1 MEKLTVGQMARL
13 NGISNQTLRLYDKV
27 GLFSPMYRDENN
39 HYRYYDIR
47 QSAQLDMI
55 QYMKSLGLTLKE
67 IKEQLQHQDLEL
79 TKKIL
84 TQNRDAIDQQIR
96 QLNYQKRAI
105 ERTLDSY
112 EMYENAPPDGQIT
125 IEYIPKRRIFVAD
138 SKINFYNYDIDVY
151 EHILRNLKEELL
163 RNQLPQIYFF
173 NAGTILRKDRLLAR
187 ELVSTEVFVT
197 VDKDYV
203 EESLTTIIP
212 AGSYLCIYCNK
223 FEKEKNYIQRLLT
236 EIENKQYQIMGDYI
250 CEVIAE
256 LPFSAQERDMFLR
269 LQIPVKL
276 A

>member
-1 MEKLTVGQMARL
+1 MWINTVTVLRTGDTLMEKLTVGQMARL

-203 EESLTTIIP
+203 EESITTIIP

-256 LPFSAQERDMFLR
+256 LPFFFF
-269 LQIPVKL
+269 
-276 A
+276 